1 MRRFWAVTFGAPGE
15 PQIGILATPI
25 SEGRVS
31 AGKPEYGG
39 EQALCLF
46 DSEEATRGFWQE
58 ADEFNFSE
66 HLAAQYGARPV
77 YFVLIPPSMLAEFVR
92 TVGHPFVAVNPSV
105 FTARE
110 ETFLPTEE
118 FLGST

>member
-1 MRRFWAVTFGAPGE
+1 
-15 PQIGILATPI
+15 
-25 SEGRVS
+25 
-31 AGKPEYGG
+31 
-39 EQALCLF
+39 
-46 DSEEATRGFWQE
+46 
-58 ADEFNFSE
+58 
-66 HLAAQYGARPV
+66 
-77 YFVLIPPSMLAEFVR
+77 MLAEFVR